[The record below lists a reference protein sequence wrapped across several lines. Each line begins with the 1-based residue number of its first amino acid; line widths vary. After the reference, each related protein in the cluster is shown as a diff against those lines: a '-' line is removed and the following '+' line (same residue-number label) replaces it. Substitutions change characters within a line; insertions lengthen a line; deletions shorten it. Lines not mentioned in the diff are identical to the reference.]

1 MSINAKRFFGN
12 ENVWEN
18 AEYITDKKKELTD
31 AERFD
36 TLILISKS
44 IRGMRET

>member
-1 MSINAKRFFGN
+1 MRNDFSEMK
-12 ENVWEN
+12 N

-44 IRGMRET
+44 IRGMREM